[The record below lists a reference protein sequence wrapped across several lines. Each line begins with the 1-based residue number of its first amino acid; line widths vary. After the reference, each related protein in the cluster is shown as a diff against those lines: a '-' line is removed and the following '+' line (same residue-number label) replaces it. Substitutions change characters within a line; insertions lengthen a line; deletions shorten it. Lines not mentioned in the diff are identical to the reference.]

1 MSWRRP
7 GWAVTVVVLLA
18 TTGLGLTAAGVA
30 TIPPRPPRPEA
41 ADAPTRAR
49 PAPAVPPLHRAEPVD
64 VRIPAIDVRAR
75 IVPVGADAEG
85 RLEVPPLDRPALAGW
100 YRHGV
105 SPGESGNAVIVGHVD
120 SAAGPAVFFDL
131 GRLRAGDTV
140 RVTRADASVATFAVD
155 GVGSYPKDRF
165 PTDLVYGPSDATGL
179 RLITCGGRFDR
190 DTGSYVDNVVVFAT
204 RVA

>member
-1 MSWRRP
+1 MSWHRP
-7 GWAVTVVVLLA
+7 GWAVTVIVLLG
-18 TTGLGLTAAGVA
+18 TTGLGLVTVGVS

-41 ADAPTRAR
+41 ADAPAQSRS
-49 PAPAVPPLHRAEPVD
+49 APSVPPLHRAEPVD

-85 RLEVPPLDRPALAGW
+85 RLEVPPPDRPTLAGW

-105 SPGESGNAVIVGHVD
+105 SPGETGNAVLVGHVD
-120 SAAGPAVFFDL
+120 TAAGPAVFFDL
-131 GRLRAGDTV
+131 GRLRVGDTV
-140 RVTRADASVATFAVD
+140 RVTRADASVAAFAVD

-165 PTDLVYGPSDATGL
+165 PTDLVYGPNGAAGL

-190 DTGSYVDNVVVFAT
+190 DSGDYVDNVVVFAT
-204 RVA
+204 RVP